1 MRHTKALAVIA
12 GVLVAATLVGGT
24 AHAGDIYK
32 YVDDRGNTLYTDKPI
47 PGAVLVTTGV
57 QRPAE
62 VAARTSAANQA
73 ATTAQLTASNQRIA
87 AGQDDARIASNV
99 AKDLEASRAER
110 CKKAREVYQHSINS
124 QRLYRQTADG
134 KREYLNDAELEKQ
147 RLDSAKAVDTICGPQ
162 G

>member
-12 GVLVAATLVGGT
+12 GVLASAIVVGGM
-24 AHAGDIYK
+24 AHAGDVYK
-32 YVDDRGNTLYTDKPI
+32 YVDEHGTTLYTDKPI
-47 PGAVLVTTGV
+47 PGAVLVSTGT

-62 VAARTSAANQA
+62 ATARTNAANQA

-110 CKKAREVYQHSINS
+110 CKKAREVYQRSINS
-124 QRLYRQTADG
+124 HRLYRQTADG

-147 RLDSAKAVDTICGPQ
+147 RLDSAKAVDSICGPQ